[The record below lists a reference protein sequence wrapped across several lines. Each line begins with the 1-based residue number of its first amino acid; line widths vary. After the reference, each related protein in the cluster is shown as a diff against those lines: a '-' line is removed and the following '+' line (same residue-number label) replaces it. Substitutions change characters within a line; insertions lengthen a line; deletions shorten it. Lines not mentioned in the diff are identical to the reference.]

1 MRSTVKLI
9 LCNRESLP
17 GFLFLFSTLLLI
29 MKNFYGWKI
38 RVKKLPEKNYTGI
51 WCNNK
56 TWRLKNQPEKPILEL
71 PPFMSEF
78 YDVGLGTF
86 CSLECPFC
94 YTAAGKNGEH
104 WLNPVGAWKSYISN
118 LEPDKEGRLDY
129 KEITGTTGE
138 DSILRTLLAMYPRV
152 IETQKPFQIAI
163 GSTCEPTEHPDFCKF
178 LESVYESKVVPN
190 YTTNGI
196 KLSDEILEA
205 TRNFVGGVAV
215 SLSNRGAEDRARKSI
230 SLLLEKGE
238 CKVNI
243 HHIISGKE
251 SVDKFIQVW
260 SEYGNDINY
269 HVLLPLMNEGRSVH
283 KMDDSA
289 FYYLEEKI
297 EALGIKNI
305 AFGANFLKQLR
316 TSKLKIWEYPQETY
330 SKNMLLK
337 NDRIEITSSSFDL
350 TPIESLCRKF

>member
-1 MRSTVKLI
+1 
-9 LCNRESLP
+9 
-17 GFLFLFSTLLLI
+17 

-38 RVKKLPEKNYTGI
+38 RVKKLHEKNYIGI

-56 TWRLKNQPEKPILEL
+56 TWRLKIQPEKPILEL
-71 PPFMSEF
+71 PPSMSEF
-78 YDVGLGTF
+78 YDVGLGTY

-104 WLNPVGAWKSYISN
+104 WLNPVGAWKSYIEN
-118 LEPDKEGRLDY
+118 LKPDKIGRLNY
-129 KEITGTTGE
+129 EEITGTTEE
-138 DSILRTLLAMYPRV
+138 DSVLRVLLATYPEV

-178 LESVYESKVVPN
+178 LESVHESKVVPN
-190 YTTNGI
+190 YTTNGVF
-196 KLSDEILEA
+196 LSDEILEA

-215 SLSNRGAEDRARKSI
+215 SLSNKRVEQEARKSI
-230 SLLLEKGE
+230 LSLLTKGE

-243 HHIISGKE
+243 HHIISGKD

-269 HVLLPLMNEGRSVH
+269 HVLLPLMNEGRSTH

-297 EALGIKNI
+297 EALRIKNV
-305 AFGANFLKQLR
+305 AFGANFLEQLKN
-316 TSKLKIWEYPQETY
+316 SKLKIWEYPQETY

-337 NDRIEITSSSFDL
+337 DDKIEITSSSFNL
-350 TPIESLCRKF
+350 TPIKSLCRNF